1 MPKMEKMNLNERFY
15 KLNIICEQQGEKVL
29 QSVHN

>member
-1 MPKMEKMNLNERFY
+1 MPKTEKIVLTAKFY
-15 KLNIICEQQGEKVL
+15 ELNIICEQQGEKVL

>member
-1 MPKMEKMNLNERFY
+1 MPKTEKIILNAKFY
-15 KLNIICEQQGEKVL
+15 KLNIICEQQGKKVL